1 MVHKP
6 FQTTGIENRVRSF
19 PMACLITEKI
29 EYDDR
34 SSITAG
40 NDRRDLA
47 KSTDMNFNL
56 EENFTENT
64 TDQ

>member
-19 PMACLITEKI
+19 PIACLITEKI

-47 KSTDMNFNL
+47 KSTDMNFI
-56 EENFTENT
+56 
-64 TDQ
+64 